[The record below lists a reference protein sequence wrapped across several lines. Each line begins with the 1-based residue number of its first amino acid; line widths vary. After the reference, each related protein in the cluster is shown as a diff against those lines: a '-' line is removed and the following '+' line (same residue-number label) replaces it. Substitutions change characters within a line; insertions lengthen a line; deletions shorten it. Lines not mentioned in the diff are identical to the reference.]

1 MPSKALSPHPTVS
14 PPVRILGRQEV
25 TDLLTIRDTIPL
37 MREAFVALANKS
49 VSMPPRVFVKADRFG
64 GSIAFMTAF
73 IDPLQSMGMKAIAL
87 YGENPSKRSLP
98 AILGSMLLFE
108 ADSGRTLALM
118 DAGPITAVRT
128 AAVSALATDHL
139 ARRDAHVAGFIGT
152 GVQARAHVAALLEVR
167 PIRRVV
173 AFSRTPSKTEGFA
186 DWVQDRF
193 GIEAAPGP
201 NASAVVK
208 EADIL
213 TTATPSRTP
222 IVDGSWIPPG
232 SHLNVI
238 GSGPTIEL
246 EPATYSRATKVVVD
260 QMESA
265 MAEAQDLQRA
275 MMAGILTPQGIHAE
289 LGDLLTGKKPGRE
302 GPQEITVFRSLGL
315 AIEDVAVAKHLY
327 DLALREGKG
336 FDVEF
341 P

>member
-1 MPSKALSPHPTVS
+1 M
-14 PPVRILGRQEV
+14 RILGRRDV

-37 MREAFVALANKS
+37 MREAFGALAKKS

-64 GSIAFMTAF
+64 GSIAFMAAF

-87 YGENPSKRSLP
+87 YGDNPAKRSLP

-128 AAVSALATDHL
+128 AAVSALATDLL
-139 ARRDAHVAGFIGT
+139 ARRDSRVAGFIGT
-152 GVQARAHVAALLEVR
+152 GVQARAHVSALLEVR

-173 AFSRTPSKTEGFA
+173 AFSRTPSKLQEFA
-186 DWVQDRF
+186 QWVKDRL
-193 GIEAAPGP
+193 GIEADGLPDPAG
-201 NASAVVK
+201 VVK

-222 IVDGSWIPPG
+222 IVDGSWIPKG
-232 SHLNVI
+232 AHLNVI
-238 GSGPTIEL
+238 GSGLTVEVDST
-246 EPATYSRATKVVVD
+246 AYSRAAKVVVD

-265 MAEAQDLQRA
+265 LAEAQDLQRA
-275 MMAGILTPQGIHAE
+275 MKEGILSPQGIHAE
-289 LGDLLTGKKPGRE
+289 LGDLLTGRKPGRQS
-302 GPQEITVFRSLGL
+302 PDEITVFRSLGL

-327 DLALREGKG
+327 DLALRDSRGL
-336 FDVEF
+336 DVEF